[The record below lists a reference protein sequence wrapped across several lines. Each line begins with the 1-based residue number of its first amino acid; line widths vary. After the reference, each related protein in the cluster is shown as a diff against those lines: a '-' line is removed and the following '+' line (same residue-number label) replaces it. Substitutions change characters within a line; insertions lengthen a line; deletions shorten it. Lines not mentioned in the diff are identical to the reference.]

1 MRFTLLLASHVKF
14 EHIPV
19 LPARLSGAAAG
30 NCAHRFIGKV
40 HCLLLVKADYIGP
53 RPWARLRGHG
63 ELLKL
68 LRPLISESE
77 SEATGNLC
85 SEMSIKFRDT
95 SASLSGR
102 PGLSFL
108 TGSSVTV

>member
-1 MRFTLLLASHVKF
+1 MRFTLSLSSDLKF
-14 EHIPV
+14 AYPLV
-19 LPARLSGAAAG
+19 LPARLSDAAAG

-40 HCLLLVKADYIGP
+40 HCLLLVKADYIEP

-68 LRPLISESE
+68 LRPLISESA
-77 SEATGNLC
+77 ATGTLC